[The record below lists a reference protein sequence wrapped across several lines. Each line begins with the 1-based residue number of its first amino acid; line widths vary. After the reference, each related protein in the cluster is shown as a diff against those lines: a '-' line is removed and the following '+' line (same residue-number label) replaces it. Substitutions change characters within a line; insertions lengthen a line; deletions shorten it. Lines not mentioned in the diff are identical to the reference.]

1 MIRLTTAALVAAAV
15 LIAPS
20 SATAAPGGS
29 SPTTVSAEPVGP
41 TTSGWQPRPE
51 EYPSTTVE
59 TDLAIPTSDGT
70 VLLADLKRPVDA
82 GGEVVDAPLPVVV
95 TITAYSKTAIGS
107 TAGAV
112 IAGASPDYLVQRGYL
127 QLTVDARG
135 TGGSGGTWQVFGERE
150 QLDAKEIVEWAAQQ
164 PWSDGSVAMSGPSY
178 MGISQLFAAGQNPQ
192 GLKAIFPQVPTAEVY
207 RDVVASGGQLD
218 TGFMPLWLGLVNLT
232 GLVPSTSP
240 QAVENLLTHLVGN
253 GASSIQLLLD
263 AATGGPQ
270 AYDGEFYEARST
282 IDRSVPNIDVPT
294 FLIGGEYDLFQRGTP
309 LVYQA
314 LRERGVPV
322 KMILGPWD
330 HLQGS
335 NGEGVPD
342 AGLGTLSE
350 LQLRWFDH
358 YVKGLPDPGLDTD
371 LPSFTYYEIG
381 SDTWQYRDSY
391 LSDQTAASFKLS
403 GTSTT
408 LGGANGQL
416 TQGEVVDGSSQ
427 ILPIPVAGLCSRSTS
442 QWTAGVL
449 NLIGAWDACNRNA
462 GLNDATGVVFETAPL
477 TSDLNI
483 LGPLNARLYTSSTT
497 GDGLL
502 SVSVSRVTPDGVVD
516 RLTGGWQV
524 ISLAELDESRSVVLD
539 GEIIQPW
546 HPYTQESRRVLDP
559 GEIVPVDVEV
569 FPTGAVVNAGER
581 LRISVQSF
589 DTPHLLSPLT
599 HLAGQLGVITIHNDA
614 DHPSRLTV
622 PTLGASGAEN
632 ARAEAA
638 VLEDVRSALASAD
651 TGIGPGPGT
660 GTGTGYDGGEVVDS
674 PDGDTST
681 SFVPGLVETAAAA
694 GTGGSG
700 AMPPAGVLILGT
712 LAIGAV
718 AIGAVTALRF
728 RIVARGRLR
737 P

>member
-1 MIRLTTAALVAAAV
+1 MRLLTAAALTAAALVAPVA
-15 LIAPS
+15 
-20 SATAAPGGS
+20 ATAAPANPPAAAASFPAS
-29 SPTTVSAEPVGP
+29 SVTPTD
-41 TTSGWQPRPE
+41 SGWEPRPE
-51 EYPSTTVE
+51 EYPSTVVE
-59 TDLAIPTSDGT
+59 TDLEIPTSDGT

-82 GGEVVDAPLPVVV
+82 NGKVVESPLPVVV
-95 TITAYSKTAIGS
+95 TITAYSKTVIGS
-107 TAGAV
+107 AG
-112 IAGASPDYLVQRGYL
+112 GATLLGPSPDFLVTRGYT

-150 QLDAKEIVEWAAQQ
+150 QLDSKEIVEWAAQQ
-164 PWSDGSVAMSGPSY
+164 SWSDGSVAMTGPSY
-178 MGISQLFAAGQNPQ
+178 MGISQLFAAGLQPE

-207 RDVVASGGQLD
+207 RDIVASGGQLD

-253 GASSIQLLLD
+253 GASSIQLLLE
-263 AATGGPQ
+263 AALGGPQ
-270 AYDGEFYEARST
+270 AYDGEFYESRST
-282 IDRSVPNIDVPT
+282 ITNSVPNIDVPT

-335 NGEGVPD
+335 SGTEVAE

-358 YVKGLPDPGLDTD
+358 YVKGLPDPALDSD
-371 LPSFTYYEIG
+371 LPSFSYYELG
-381 SDTWQYRDSY
+381 SGEWQYRDSY
-391 LSDQTAASFKLS
+391 LSDQSAASFKLS

-408 LGGANGQL
+408 LGGATGQL
-416 TQGEVVDGSSQ
+416 TQGEVVAGSSQ

-449 NLIGAWDACNRNA
+449 NLIGAWEACNQNA
-462 GLNDATGVVFETAPL
+462 ALNDATGIVYETAPL
-477 TSDLNI
+477 TSDLSI
-483 LGPLNARLYTSSTT
+483 LGPINARLYTSSTT
-497 GDGLL
+497 GDGML

-524 ISLAELDESRSVVLD
+524 ISLAELDESRSVTLD

-546 HPYTQESRRVLDP
+546 HPFTPESRRVLDP

-569 FPTGAVVNAGER
+569 FPTGAVVNEGER

-599 HLAGQLGVITIHNDA
+599 NLAGQLGVITIHNDA
-614 DHPSRLTV
+614 DHPSRLTL
-622 PTLGASGAEN
+622 PTLGTSGAEN
-632 ARAEAA
+632 AEAEAA
-638 VLEDVRSALASAD
+638 VLDEVRSALESAD
-651 TGIGPGPGT
+651 AATTAGPGA
-660 GTGTGYDGGEVVDS
+660 GYDGGEVTDS
-674 PDGDTST
+674 PEGDTSE
-681 SFVPGLVETAAAA
+681 SFVPGYTETAAT
-694 GTGGSG
+694 TGADGPG
-700 AMPPAGVLILGT
+700 GLPLTWLLLV
-712 LAIGAV
+712 V
-718 AIGAVTALRF
+718 VTAIAAATGVRH
-728 RIVARGRLR
+728 RIIAGRRAVPTRG
-737 P
+737 

>member
-1 MIRLTTAALVAAAV
+1 MRLLTAAALTAAALVAPAA
-15 LIAPS
+15 
-20 SATAAPGGS
+20 ATAAPLT
-29 SPTTVSAEPVGP
+29 PTSVPASVGAASVTP
-41 TTSGWQPRPE
+41 ADSGWAPRPE
-51 EYPSTTVE
+51 EYASTVVE
-59 TDLAIPTSDGT
+59 TDLEIPTSDGT
-70 VLLADLKRPVDA
+70 VLLADLKRPVGAD
-82 GGEVVDAPLPVVV
+82 GRVVDAPLPVVV
-95 TITAYSKTAIGS
+95 TITAYSKSVIGS
-107 TAGAV
+107 PSGATLG
-112 IAGASPDYLVQRGYL
+112 GADPEFLVKRGYL

-135 TGGSGGTWQVFGERE
+135 TGSSGGTWQVFGERE
-150 QLDAKEIVEWAAQQ
+150 QLDSKEIVEWAAQQ

-178 MGISQLFAAGQNPQ
+178 MGISQLFAAGQNPE

-207 RDVVASGGQLD
+207 RDIVASGGQLD

-253 GASSIQLLLD
+253 GASSIQLLLE
-263 AATGGPQ
+263 AALGGPQ
-270 AYDGEFYEARST
+270 AYDGEFYESRST
-282 IDRSVPNIDVPT
+282 ITNSVPNIDVPT

-335 NGEGVPD
+335 NGQGVPD
-342 AGLGTLSE
+342 AGLGTLGE

-358 YVKGLPDPGLDTD
+358 YVKGLPDPALDAD
-371 LPSFTYYEIG
+371 LPSFSYYELG
-381 SDTWQYRDSY
+381 SGQWQYRDSY
-391 LSDQTAASFKLS
+391 LSDQSAASFKLS
-403 GTSTT
+403 GSSTT

-416 TQGEVVDGSSQ
+416 TQGQVVDGSSQ

-449 NLIGAWDACNRNA
+449 NLIGAWEACNQNA
-462 GLNDATGVVFETAPL
+462 ALNDATGVVFETAPL
-477 TSDLNI
+477 TNDLSI
-483 LGPLNARLYTSSTT
+483 LGPINARLYTSSTT

-524 ISLAELDESRSVVLD
+524 ISLAELDESRSVRLD

-546 HPYTQESRRVLDP
+546 HPFTQESRRILEP

-569 FPTGAVVNAGER
+569 FPTGAVVNEGER

-599 HLAGQLGVITIHNDA
+599 NLAGQLGVITIHNDA
-614 DHPSRLTV
+614 EHPSRLTL
-622 PTLGASGAEN
+622 PTLGASAAEN
-632 ARAEAA
+632 AEAEAA
-638 VLEDVRSALASAD
+638 VLQDVRSALETAD
-651 TGIGPGPGT
+651 AGVTTGSGPS
-660 GTGTGYDGGEVVDS
+660 YDGGEVTDS
-674 PDGDTST
+674 PEGDTSE
-681 SFVPGLVETAAAA
+681 SFVPGYVETAATTDPDSPTELPVAWLLVLGAA
-694 GTGGSG
+694 
-700 AMPPAGVLILGT
+700 V
-712 LAIGAV
+712 V
-718 AIGAVTALRF
+718 AAVTILRF
-728 RIVARGRLR
+728 RIAARARDDGLVD
-737 P
+737 

>member
-1 MIRLTTAALVAAAV
+1 MRLLTAAALTAAALVVPTTA
-15 LIAPS
+15 S
-20 SATAAPGGS
+20 AAPPS
-29 SPTTVSAEPVGP
+29 D
-41 TTSGWQPRPE
+41 SGWQPRAE
-51 EYPSTTVE
+51 EYASTAVE
-59 TDLAIPTSDGT
+59 TNLEIPTSDGT

-82 GGEVVDAPLPVVV
+82 AGQPVQTPLPVVV
-95 TITAYSKTAIGS
+95 TITAYSKTVIGS
-107 TAGAV
+107 PTGATLG
-112 IAGASPDYLVQRGYL
+112 GADPEFLVKRGYV

-135 TGGSGGTWQVFGERE
+135 TGSSGGTWQVFGERE

-164 PWSDGSVAMSGPSY
+164 EWSNGAVAMSGPSY
-178 MGISQLFAAGQNPQ
+178 MGISQLFAAGQQPE
-192 GLKAIFPQVPTAEVY
+192 GLKAIFPQVPGGEVY

-240 QAVENLLTHLVGN
+240 QAVENLVTHLVGN
-253 GASSIQLLLD
+253 GSSSIQLLAE
-263 AATGGPQ
+263 AALGGPQ
-270 AYDGEFYEARST
+270 AYDGAFYEERST
-282 IDRSVPNIDVPT
+282 LTRSVPNIEVPT

-309 LVYQA
+309 LIYQA

-335 NGEGVPD
+335 SGSEVAE
-342 AGLGTLSE
+342 AGLGTLAE

-358 YVKGLPDPGLDTD
+358 YVKGLPDPALDSD
-371 LPSFTYYEIG
+371 VPSFTYHELG
-381 SDTWQYRDSY
+381 SGEWKYRDTY

-416 TQGEVVDGSSQ
+416 TQGEVVPGSSQ

-442 QWTAGVL
+442 QWTAGIL
-449 NLIGAWDACNRNA
+449 NLIGAWETCNQNA
-462 GLNDATGVVFETAPL
+462 AVNDSTGVVFETAPL
-477 TSDLNI
+477 TSDLEV
-483 LGPLNARLYTSSTT
+483 LGPINARLYTSSTT
-497 GDGLL
+497 GDGML

-546 HPYTQESRRVLDP
+546 HPFTQESRRVLAP

-569 FPTGAVVNAGER
+569 FPTGAVVNEGDR

-599 HLAGQLGVITIHNDA
+599 NLAGQLGVITIHNDVE
-614 DHPSRLTV
+614 HPSRLTL
-622 PTLGASGAEN
+622 PTLGSTGSEN
-632 ARAEAA
+632 ATAEAA
-638 VLEDVRSALASAD
+638 VLEDVRSALEAADASAAAGD
-651 TGIGPGPGT
+651 PRA
-660 GTGTGYDGGEVVDS
+660 GYDGGEVLDA
-674 PDGDTST
+674 PEGETSE
-681 SFVPGLVETAAAA
+681 SFVPGYAPKSASTSLADDPAVPLTWVLLIVASGLAMSAAARWQ
-694 GTGGSG
+694 
-700 AMPPAGVLILGT
+700 
-712 LAIGAV
+712 
-718 AIGAVTALRF
+718 LR
-728 RIVARGRLR
+728 RRDAWESDPRD
-737 P
+737 

>member
-1 MIRLTTAALVAAAV
+1 MRLLTAAALTAAA
-15 LIAPS
+15 LLAPAA
-20 SATAAPGGS
+20 ATAAPPI
-29 SPTTVSAEPVGP
+29 PTSAPASVGAASVTP
-41 TTSGWQPRPE
+41 ADSGWAPRPE
-51 EYPSTTVE
+51 EYASTVVE
-59 TDLAIPTSDGT
+59 TDLEIPTSDGT

-82 GGEVVDAPLPVVV
+82 DGQVVDVALPVVV
-95 TITAYSKTAIGS
+95 TITAYSKSVIGS
-107 TAGAV
+107 PSGATLG
-112 IAGASPDYLVQRGYL
+112 GADPEFLVRRGYL

-135 TGGSGGTWQVFGERE
+135 TGSSGGTWQVFGERE
-150 QLDAKEIVEWAAQQ
+150 QLDSKEIVEWAAQQ

-178 MGISQLFAAGQNPQ
+178 MGISQLFAAGQNPE

-207 RDVVASGGQLD
+207 RDIVATGGQLD

-253 GASSIQLLLD
+253 GASSIQLLLE
-263 AATGGPQ
+263 AALGGPQ
-270 AYDGEFYEARST
+270 AYDGEFYESRST
-282 IDRSVPNIDVPT
+282 ITNSVPNIDVPT

-322 KMILGPWD
+322 KMIFGPWD

-335 NGEGVPD
+335 NGQGVPD
-342 AGLGTLSE
+342 AGLGTLGE

-358 YVKGLPDPGLDTD
+358 YVKGLPDPALDAD
-371 LPSFTYYEIG
+371 LPSFSYYELG
-381 SDTWQYRDSY
+381 SGQWQYRDSY
-391 LSDQTAASFKLS
+391 LSDQSAASFKFS
-403 GTSTT
+403 GSSTT

-416 TQGEVVDGSSQ
+416 TQGEVVAGSSQ

-449 NLIGAWDACNRNA
+449 NLIGAWEACNQNA
-462 GLNDATGVVFETAPL
+462 ALNDATGVVFETAPL
-477 TSDLNI
+477 TSDLSI
-483 LGPLNARLYTSSTT
+483 LGPINARLYTSSTT

-524 ISLAELDESRSVVLD
+524 ISLAELDESRSVKLD

-546 HPYTQESRRVLDP
+546 HPFTQESRRVLEP

-569 FPTGAVVNAGER
+569 FPTGAVVNEGER

-599 HLAGQLGVITIHNDA
+599 NLAGQLGVITIHNDA
-614 DHPSRLTV
+614 EHPSRLTL

-632 ARAEAA
+632 AQAEAA
-638 VLEDVRSALASAD
+638 VLEDVRSALETAD
-651 TGIGPGPGT
+651 GDAAAGPGPGA
-660 GTGTGYDGGEVVDS
+660 GYDGGEVTDS
-674 PDGDTST
+674 PEGDTSG
-681 SFVPGLVETAAAA
+681 SFVPGYTETAATTDA
-694 GTGGSG
+694 GTP
-700 AMPPAGVLILGT
+700 AEPPIAWLLVL
-712 LAIGAV
+712 
-718 AIGAVTALRF
+718 GAVTIAAVTIVRL
-728 RIVARGRLR
+728 RIVARARDDDPLA
-737 P
+737 

>member
-1 MIRLTTAALVAAAV
+1 MRLLTAAALTAAALVAPVA
-15 LIAPS
+15 
-20 SATAAPGGS
+20 ATAAPANPPAAATS
-29 SPTTVSAEPVGP
+29 V
-41 TTSGWQPRPE
+41 TSGAVTPTDSGWEPRPE
-51 EYPSTTVE
+51 EYPSTVVE
-59 TDLAIPTSDGT
+59 TDLEIPTSDGT

-82 GGEVVDAPLPVVV
+82 DGKVVEGPLPVVV
-95 TITAYSKTAIGS
+95 TITAYSKTVIGS
-107 TAGAV
+107 PSGATLG
-112 IAGASPDYLVQRGYL
+112 GAAPDFLVQRGYL

-164 PWSDGSVAMSGPSY
+164 PWSDGSVAMTGPSY
-178 MGISQLFAAGQNPQ
+178 MGISQLFAAGLQPE

-207 RDVVASGGQLD
+207 RDIVASGGQLD

-253 GASSIQLLLD
+253 GASSIQLLLE
-263 AATGGPQ
+263 AALGGPQ
-270 AYDGEFYEARST
+270 AYDGEFYESRST
-282 IDRSVPNIDVPT
+282 ITNSVPNIDVPT

-335 NGEGVPD
+335 NGQGVPD

-358 YVKGLPDPGLDTD
+358 YVKGLPDPALDSD
-371 LPSFTYYEIG
+371 LPSFSYYELG
-381 SDTWQYRDSY
+381 SGEWQYRDSY
-391 LSDQTAASFKLS
+391 LSDQSAASFKLS
-403 GTSTT
+403 GSSTT
-408 LGGANGQL
+408 LGGATGQL
-416 TQGEVVDGSSQ
+416 TQGEVVAGSSQ

-449 NLIGAWDACNRNA
+449 NLIGAWEACNQNA
-462 GLNDATGVVFETAPL
+462 ALNDATGVVYETAPL
-477 TSDLNI
+477 TSDLSI
-483 LGPLNARLYTSSTT
+483 LGPINARLYTSSTT
-497 GDGLL
+497 GDGML

-524 ISLAELDESRSVVLD
+524 ISLAELDESRSVTLD

-546 HPYTQESRRVLDP
+546 HPFTTESRRVLEP

-569 FPTGAVVNAGER
+569 FPTGAVVNEGER

-599 HLAGQLGVITIHNDA
+599 NLAGQLGVITIHNDA
-614 DHPSRLTV
+614 EHPSRLTL
-622 PTLGASGAEN
+622 PTLGTSGAEN
-632 ARAEAA
+632 AEAEAA
-638 VLEDVRSALASAD
+638 VLEDVRSALESAD
-651 TGIGPGPGT
+651 AATTGGPGA
-660 GTGTGYDGGEVVDS
+660 GYDGREVTDS
-674 PDGDTST
+674 PEGATSE
-681 SFVPGLVETAAAA
+681 SFVPGYAETAATTGTDASPRVPVTSLLLVLAA
-694 GTGGSG
+694 
-700 AMPPAGVLILGT
+700 AMA
-712 LAIGAV
+712 AAAV
-718 AIGAVTALRF
+718 VRH
-728 RIVARGRLR
+728 RIIARTREPHAHG
-737 P
+737 